1 MTRDNPVDWW
11 RGAHGTKPRG
21 AVGRSTI
28 LLEKLVKRCIS
39 ALALCLPLLALAGE
53 LSISCVG
60 EESPNCP
67 VVVDVTLRQER
78 LTAEFQVGA
87 AAGGSTATI
96 LNFCG
101 YEGSA
106 ANIYYGEWVA
116 NQKCVVG
123 GKFRVLNGELT
134 KQQLADGAMRFEI
147 HTVMA
152 FCDNS
157 LGSARCSLVKR

>member
-1 MTRDNPVDWW
+1 MPLTF
-11 RGAHGTKPRG
+11 GTG
-21 AVGRSTI
+21 NSV
-28 LLEKLVKRCIS
+28 EKFVKRLIF
-39 ALALCLPLLALAGE
+39 AVALCLPLLASAGE
-53 LSISCVG
+53 LSISCIG
-60 EESPNCP
+60 EESASCP

-78 LTAEFQVGA
+78 LTAEFQVAA
-87 AAGGSTATI
+87 AAGGASTAT

-123 GKFRVLNGELT
+123 GNFRVLNGELT
-134 KQQLADGAMRFEI
+134 KQQLADGVMKFEI

-152 FCDNS
+152 YCDNS
-157 LGSARCSLVKR
+157 LGLARCSRVAR

>member
-1 MTRDNPVDWW
+1 MHLTF
-11 RGAHGTKPRG
+11 GK
-21 AVGRSTI
+21 STSA
-28 LLEKLVKRCIS
+28 EKLMKRLIS
-39 ALALCLPLLALAGE
+39 AVALGLPLLACAGE
-53 LSISCVG
+53 LSISCIG
-60 EESPNCP
+60 EESAICP

-78 LTAEFQVGA
+78 LTAEFQVA
-87 AAGGSTATI
+87 TAAGGTSTTT

-116 NQKCVVG
+116 NNKCVVG

-134 KQQLADGAMRFEI
+134 KQQLADGVMRFEI

-152 FCDNS
+152 YCDNS
-157 LGSARCSLVKR
+157 TGSARCALVTR

>member
-1 MTRDNPVDWW
+1 MKRSIC
-11 RGAHGTKPRG
+11 
-21 AVGRSTI
+21 AV
-28 LLEKLVKRCIS
+28 
-39 ALALCLPLLALAGE
+39 ALCLPLFALAGE
-53 LSISCVG
+53 LSISCMG

-78 LTAEFQVGA
+78 LTAEFQVGTP
-87 AAGGSTATI
+87 AGGSTTTT

-106 ANIYYGEWVA
+106 ANIYYGHWVA

-134 KQQLADGAMRFEI
+134 KQQLADGVMRFEI

-152 FCDNS
+152 SCDNS
-157 LGSARCSLVKR
+157 LGPARCSLVKR

>member
-1 MTRDNPVDWW
+1 MKRL
-11 RGAHGTKPRG
+11 
-21 AVGRSTI
+21 I
-28 LLEKLVKRCIS
+28 L
-39 ALALCLPLLALAGE
+39 AATLCFPLFASAGE
-53 LSISCVG
+53 LSISCLG
-60 EESPNCP
+60 AESSNCP

-87 AAGGSTATI
+87 PGGGSSTTT

-116 NQKCVVG
+116 SQKCVVG

-134 KQQLADGAMRFEI
+134 KQQLADGVIRFEI
-147 HTVMA
+147 HTGMA
-152 FCDNS
+152 YCDNS
-157 LGSARCSLVKR
+157 VGVARCSLVNR